1 MPPGGHVDQ
10 GLEGGDGRQDAEAHK
25 VLKGVGAD
33 APRVAGGGDAVGQAE
48 HVRRDP
54 RGVPG
59 EVDVVVDEAGEHQA
73 AGAVDDLLHVRGVDV
88 AVLRRRDDPAA
99 GDRARPPPRPG
110 SGRGRSHGRPAA
122 RSHISLQVP
131 RFSRAHAPLWA
142 PFTGALSGIPGEGPG
157 RAFSR
162 SVFSAAYPNRLTGS
176 MLIWGTK
183 PTMIS
188 ASTRPTI
195 NGMAALEILSML
207 MPDMEAPTNRL

>member
-1 MPPGGHVDQ
+1 MFSMYPAPAMPPGGHVDQ

-99 GDRARPPPRPG
+99 GDEHVRLPVQAPG
-110 SGRGRSHGRPAA
+110 GVDHTAA
-122 RSHISLQVP
+122 PQPEVIFLC
-131 RFSRAHAPLWA
+131 RFHDFHAL
-142 PFTGALSGIPGEGPG
+142 TLLSGPRSQGRCPEYLEKALAGPSPGLFFLRPIQ
-157 RAFSR
+157 
-162 SVFSAAYPNRLTGS
+162 TG
-176 MLIWGTK
+176 
-183 PTMIS
+183 
-188 ASTRPTI
+188 
-195 NGMAALEILSML
+195 
-207 MPDMEAPTNRL
+207 